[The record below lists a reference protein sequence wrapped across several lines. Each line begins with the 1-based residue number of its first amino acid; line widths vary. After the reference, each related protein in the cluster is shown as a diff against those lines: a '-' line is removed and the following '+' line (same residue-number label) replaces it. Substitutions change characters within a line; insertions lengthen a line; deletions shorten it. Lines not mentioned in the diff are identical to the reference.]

1 MFICRDCEYKARKWV
16 GKCPDCGAFNTLEEH
31 LIDEK
36 EEKRKSRLAKLPVK
50 AVTLKSVH
58 SDEEPRTP
66 TGIAELDRVL
76 SGGIVS
82 GSLTL
87 IGGEPGVGKSTLL
100 LQICENL
107 KAGPILYI
115 SGEESTGQ
123 IVLRA
128 KRMGLATDD
137 LLIMAGNNLE
147 VIEATLPKINPVLLI
162 IDSIQTMY
170 TADATGTPGSVS
182 MVRECCNRFME
193 IAKNKNIATILV
205 GHVTKEGNIAGPK
218 VLEHMVDTVL
228 YFEGEKNLNYRI
240 IRAIKNRFGTTNEIG
255 IFQMDEQGLK
265 EIENPSEYMISG
277 RPLGAS
283 GSVITCTMEGTR
295 PILAEVQALVSH
307 TSFGIPRRTA
317 TGCDY
322 NRVVMLLAV
331 LEKKLAFKLSSFD
344 AYVNIAGGMKIN
356 EPALDA
362 ALVLAVASSYRNIF
376 IDPSVIAFGEVGLA
390 GEIRAISHV
399 EMRIKEAVKLGF
411 TTVLVPKANG
421 YKQKKSP
428 KDGLKVVE
436 VANIGELLLGVGLD

>member
-1 MFICRDCEYKARKWV
+1 MYICNACEYRARKWS
-16 GKCPDCGAFNTLEEH
+16 GKCPDCGAFNTLQEQ

-36 EEKRKSRLAKLPVK
+36 EAKRQARLAKLPVK
-50 AVTLKSVH
+50 AVTLKNVH

-66 TGIAELDRVL
+66 TGINELDRVL

-107 KAGPILYI
+107 KSGPILYV

-128 KRMGLATDD
+128 KRMGLSTEA

-147 VIEATLPKINPVLLI
+147 VIEATLSKINPVLLI

-170 TADATGTPGSVS
+170 TADASGTPGSIS

-193 IAKNKNIATILV
+193 IAKTKHIATILV
-205 GHVTKEGNIAGPK
+205 GHVTKEGSLAGPK

-240 IRAIKNRFGTTNEIG
+240 IRAIKNRFGTTNEMG

-331 LEKKLAFKLSSFD
+331 LEKKLDFKLSSFD

-356 EPALDA
+356 EPALDV
-362 ALVLAVASSYRNIF
+362 ALVLAIASSYRNVF

-390 GEIRAISHV
+390 GEIRAISHI

-411 TTVLVPKANG
+411 TTVLIPKANG
-421 YKQKKSP
+421 YQKKRL
-428 KDGLKVVE
+428 KEGLKVVE
-436 VANIGELLLGVGLD
+436 VTHVGALLQGVGLD